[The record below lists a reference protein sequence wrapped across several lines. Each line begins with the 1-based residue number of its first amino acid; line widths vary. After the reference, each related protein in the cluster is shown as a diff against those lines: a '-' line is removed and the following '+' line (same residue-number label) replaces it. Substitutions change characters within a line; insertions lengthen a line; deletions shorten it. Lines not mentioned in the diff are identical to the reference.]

1 MDRQTPHD
9 QPRSV
14 LAFFLNLQLAQP
26 TMVGLTMRYELD
38 DEVWVGVCEELGTST
53 YDSDLETVTHELGEL
68 VLHELNAL
76 EADGER
82 EGVFGRYGIETQ
94 AVPANILRRLRDFDV
109 PGSLAA
115 KAQPGQQ
122 AWAPQ
127 DQLPPALAPALA
139 SARP

>member
-1 MDRQTPHD
+1 MGRQTPHD
-9 QPRSV
+9 QPHYV
-14 LAFFLNLQLAQP
+14 LAFFLNLHLAQP

-53 YDSDLETVTHELGEL
+53 YDSDLETVMHELGEL

-82 EGVFGRYGIETQ
+82 EGVFARYGIETLP
-94 AVPANILRRLRDFDV
+94 VPANVLRRLRDSGV
-109 PGSLAA
+109 SRSPAA
-115 KAQPGQQ
+115 KDQPGLQ

-127 DQLPPALAPALA
+127 DQLAPDLAPAH
-139 SARP
+139 S

>member
-1 MDRQTPHD
+1 MDRQTPHE

-38 DEVWVGVCEELGTST
+38 DEAWVGVCEELGTST
-53 YDSDLETVTHELGEL
+53 YDSDLETVMHELGEL

-82 EGVFGRYGIETQ
+82 EGVFSRFGIETLP
-94 AVPANILRRLRDFDV
+94 VPANVLRRLRDNDV
-109 PGSLAA
+109 PRSPTE
-115 KAQPGQQ
+115 KERPGTQ

-127 DQLPPALAPALA
+127 DKFAPALAPAH
-139 SARP
+139 S

>member
-82 EGVFGRYGIETQ
+82 EGVFGQYGIETQ
-94 AVPANILRRLRDFDV
+94 PVPANVLRRFRDPDLQR
-109 PGSLAA
+109 PLTTKGLAESP
-115 KAQPGQQ
+115 KGF
-122 AWAPQ
+122 WTPQ
-127 DQLPPALAPALA
+127 NQLAPALAPAH
-139 SARP
+139 S